1 MGHLGMIEPGEK
13 PSRRAAWPGWSPER
27 LVGSGMVLIGGCIMS
42 LISDCLYR
50 FPTLRAWSSD
60 GLIAAAAGVL
70 VAGSYGL
77 IGWFGARSL
86 ERRKSRILRLS
97 LPWAIAAGVLFGSSM
112 LGEYLIPHDNDA
124 GKVVALGVFG
134 SFFALLFAAGVSG
147 TLATGRVATGALAG
161 FWTALI
167 ASELWVLFLL
177 AIYLGFLGTPQEA
190 RFLEVDQVLAD
201 FERSGQPDLRAFI
214 FGDYMGAVFFHSLLG
229 AIFGLLLGGLGG
241 WAALPLMHRK
251 PSTQET
257 DP

>member
-1 MGHLGMIEPGEK
+1 MIEPGAE
-13 PSRRAAWPGWSPER
+13 PSQRPEWPGWSPER
-27 LVGSGMVLIGGCIMS
+27 LVGSGMVLIGACIIG
-42 LISDCLYR
+42 LIGSCLYR

-77 IGWFGARSL
+77 IGWFGARAL
-86 ERRKSRILRLS
+86 QRRKSQVLRLS

-112 LGEYLIPHDNDA
+112 LGEYLIPHDNDE
-124 GKVVALGVFG
+124 GKVVALSVFG
-134 SFFALLFAAGVSG
+134 SFFAILFGAGVAG
-147 TLATGRVATGALAG
+147 TLTTRRVTTGALTG
-161 FWTALI
+161 FWSALI

-201 FERSGQPDLRAFI
+201 FERSAQRDLRAFI

-229 AIFGLLLGGLGG
+229 AIFGLLLGALGG
-241 WAALPLMHRK
+241 LAALPLLRRK
-251 PSTQET
+251 SSAGET
-257 DP
+257 EMRSS